1 MTPYELRAA
10 RLAIAPTTTQ
20 AAFARTLG
28 YADADAY
35 RKYEA
40 GSRPVPHLLAML
52 MQAMVSTGWR
62 PDGWPSGVTAA

>member
-1 MTPYELRAA
+1 MTQDDLRAA
-10 RLAIAPTTTQ
+10 RLAIAPGMSQ
-20 AAFARTLG
+20 AAFARCLG

-62 PDGWPSGVTAA
+62 PGGWPA

>member
-1 MTPYELRAA
+1 MS
-10 RLAIAPTTTQ
+10 Q
-20 AAFARTLG
+20 AAFARCLG

-62 PDGWPSGVTAA
+62 PGGWPA